1 MPEQQ
6 TIVIAGASG
15 MIGTELTRQLEAAGH
30 LVIRLVRHPTRHP
43 KERQWDPE
51 VSWLNVATVDAADV
65 IVNLSGASISRL
77 PWTLPYKKQILSS
90 RIQATSTI
98 TAAIAKSSSPPH
110 TLVNGSAVG
119 FYGNRPN
126 EILTETS
133 PQGDGFLSKVVEAW
147 ERAAVKAAPTTRVV
161 LARTGL
167 VLGNG
172 GALKPLEILARLGVA
187 GPLGTGTQIW
197 PWISL
202 RDEAAAIAHL
212 ALDSSLTG
220 PVNLAAP
227 HPVTATE
234 LSETLART
242 LHRPFW
248 LPAPGWAIKAALA
261 DAGKELLLSDQNV
274 SSQLLVADGFAFRDD
289 SVDQALSAALNR
301 ADRVSS

>member
-30 LVIRLVRHPTRHP
+30 LVIRLVRRPTHHP

-98 TAAIAKSSSPPH
+98 TAAIAKSSSPPV

-119 FYGNRPN
+119 YYGDRPG

-133 PQGDGFLSKVVEAW
+133 AQGDGFLAKVVDAW
-147 ERAAVKAAPTTRVV
+147 ERAAAKASPNTRVV
-161 LARTGL
+161 MARTGL

-187 GPLGTGTQIW
+187 GPLGSGKQIW

-202 RDEAAAIAHL
+202 RDEASAIRHL
-212 ALDSSLTG
+212 LTSKLSG
-220 PVNLAAP
+220 AVNLAGPAP
-227 HPVTATE
+227 ANAATVTD
-234 LSETLART
+234 TLAEAM
-242 LHRPFW
+242 HRWRLLAVPEPVVQ
-248 LPAPGWAIKAALA
+248 LALREPGR
-261 DAGKELLLSDQNV
+261 ELLLP
-274 SSQLLVADGFAFRDD
+274 SQKVVPQRLLDDGFVFEHTTVDAAISAVWTD
-289 SVDQALSAALNR
+289 SATV
-301 ADRVSS
+301 